1 MKKDAPSEP
10 VWHSLQLDNGG
21 SKTLLLTMLVVL
33 RHQTLRKNEEELDP
47 CKRFVG
53 DVDLP
58 ESVLIRL

>member
-1 MKKDAPSEP
+1 M
-10 VWHSLQLDNGG
+10 
-21 SKTLLLTMLVVL
+21 MLVVL

-53 DVDLP
+53 DVDLL